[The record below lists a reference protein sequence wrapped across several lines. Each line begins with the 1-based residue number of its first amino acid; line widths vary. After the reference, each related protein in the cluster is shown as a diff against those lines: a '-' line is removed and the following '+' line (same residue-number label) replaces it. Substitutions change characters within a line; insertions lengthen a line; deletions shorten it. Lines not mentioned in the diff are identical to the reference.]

1 MTVFAIHVIIIVFLH
16 PVSDIVVTIIV
27 LALSRRFWNGPR
39 GDAIPKPI
47 FAHVLN
53 YNLTVV
59 LSVTATVLHS
69 PLEWHFLSV
78 VKVERTNVGTTPVV
92 VLGIKQTVDR
102 GERRGEETT
111 MNKRVRSR
119 LTHEHTM
126 T

>member
-1 MTVFAIHVIIIVFLH
+1 
-16 PVSDIVVTIIV
+16 
-27 LALSRRFWNGPR
+27 
-39 GDAIPKPI
+39 
-47 FAHVLN
+47 
-53 YNLTVV
+53 
-59 LSVTATVLHS
+59 VLHS

-102 GERRGEETT
+102 GERRGKETT